1 LDATTFISA
10 ALRTKFSRGFFYV
23 NFAHDPQR
31 PLRRSP
37 HWWES
42 HSRELDRDSLVCVLV
57 DRQPVCFAQVCKRE
71 PRELASSDPRFGIVP
86 CSRSAGEELLA
97 LMLRKRPFQIL
108 QCDASFFSVQHVLM
122 GLQRMPRVPFATEL
136 VHFKKQGNHVCGP
149 EELYRLHPRYAELV
163 KRLLKGDKAAQ
174 LIHSNK
180 LQHGLDESQEK
191 AVLHG
196 LQYRTAFIQ
205 GPPG

>member
-1 LDATTFISA
+1 
-10 ALRTKFSRGFFYV
+10 
-23 NFAHDPQR
+23 
-31 PLRRSP
+31 
-37 HWWES
+37 
-42 HSRELDRDSLVCVLV
+42 VCVLV

-71 PRELASSDPRFGIVP
+71 PRELASSEPRFGIVP

-97 LMLRKRPFQIL
+97 LMLRKRSFQIL
-108 QCDASFFSVQHVLM
+108 QCDASFFSVQPVLL
-122 GLQRMPRVPFATEL
+122 GLQRMTRIPFATEL
-136 VHFKKQGNHVCGP
+136 VHFNKQGDQVWGP
-149 EELYRLHPRYAELV
+149 DLNTLHPRYAELV
-163 KRLLKGDKAAQ
+163 KRLLKGEKAAQ
-174 LIHSNK
+174 LIKSNK